1 MNKYSGVMK
10 KSCVFFGHR
19 DGFYDNFWEKLSAIF
34 TRLIQEEGVTQFY
47 TGARGNF
54 DGICTD
60 ILQDLRKKFPQI
72 KITLVYS
79 YIPKEENLGIGDRYD
94 DSVYLLEKRVLP
106 KFAIWETN
114 KALIDKCDFVVLAVW
129 KGSGGAYR
137 AAQYAK
143 GKGKTTLNIYE

>member
-1 MNKYSGVMK
+1 MK

-19 DGFYDNFWEKLSAIF
+19 DGLYNNFREKIATIF

-54 DGICTD
+54 DSTCTD

-72 KITLVYS
+72 KITLFYS
-79 YIPKEENLGIGDRYD
+79 YIPKEQKPNVGGRYD
-94 DSVYLLEKRVLP
+94 DNVYFLEKKVVP

-114 KALIDKCDFVVLAVW
+114 KIAIDKCDFVLVAVW

-137 AAQYAK
+137 ATQYAK
-143 GKGKTTLNIYE
+143 RRGKIVLNIYE